1 MIRNKAFWQRA
12 LVIFS
17 VFSFCMSMLGS
28 LPESLRY
35 GYKLEAAADDVVR
48 RLTVEQTL
56 ALYGRTLSGTWY
68 NSQDGLTR
76 SITFNYSF
84 TSESLRPNDYT
95 DTHTFL
101 SSMSMVNSSSALGNQ
116 YKSKISQAPFL
127 VYTCPINLTD
137 NNSPWVSSSTVSHAN
152 VHLDF
157 SINISHVSLWQQFFM
172 WSHNYDNYGSYYYA
186 NVTTT
191 MTGLTPYLQR
201 PLRLQTSQNTM
212 AYALFP
218 WYKAVSQDSITESKI
233 MSAAVIDSQIGLDG
247 TYFDIESQD
256 LNLQAVDYVEVDG
269 SFVGAGSGNIGN
281 FKYLMLFIG
290 CPQISGINLFP
301 ETTPAS
307 TGVTAGTTVSYQ
319 TYPTVD
325 LSGLESGVGTMVQ
338 MQDENNYYERIQID
352 QLNMIIAQLNAIYAA
367 MVERGEVPVSL
378 TDADSYPTL
387 NNTVLSGVNDA
398 ITTYTMAQLPADQ
411 IGNGAT
417 GLTSFMF
424 FLNSGPWMAIG
435 LFFIGFAIFSW
446 FIFRGRGI

>member
-1 MIRNKAFWQRA
+1 MIRNKAIWQRA

-35 GYKLEAAADDVVR
+35 GYEVEAAADDVVR

-56 ALYGRTLSGTWY
+56 ALYGRTLSGSWY
-68 NSQDGLTR
+68 NAQDGLTR
-76 SITFNYSF
+76 AITFTYSF
-84 TSESLRPNDYT
+84 TSDSLRPTRYT
-95 DTHTFL
+95 DTPTFL
-101 SSMSMVNSSSALGNQ
+101 SSMSTVNSSSITGNQ
-116 YKSKISQAPFL
+116 YKSQISSAPFL
-127 VYTCPINLTD
+127 VYTCPILQTENTY
-137 NNSPWVSSSTVSHAN
+137 PWYSSSTSTHAN

-157 SINISHVSLWQQFFM
+157 SINIPHLSLWQQFFM
-172 WSHNYDNYGSYYYA
+172 WSHNYDNLGNYSHA

-191 MTGLTPYLQR
+191 MTGLTPYVER
-201 PLRLQTSQNTM
+201 ALRLKTSQNTM

-218 WYKAVSQDSITESKI
+218 WYKADSQDSIIESKI
-233 MSAAVIDSQIGLDG
+233 MSAAVIESLIGLDG
-247 TYFDIESQD
+247 TYFDMESQD
-256 LNLQAVDYVEVDG
+256 LNLQAVNYVSVDS
-269 SFVGAGSGNIGN
+269 SFPGYVSNDV
-281 FKYLMLFIG
+281 LMLFIG